1 VRDAFGARPGC
12 DAGGPCAG
20 GRAAWSICSVI
31 ERFRRD
37 ALISELIEVA
47 HDGSVATVVLNRPE
61 KLNSPTKPMWRL
73 LVAQI
78 HGICV
83 GGGLVIAAL
92 CDLRICGTS
101 SRFGAPIENLGLVM
115 AYPEIAP
122 LVRLAGPD
130 VALEILLEGRIFDAG
145 EANQANGERIADVLG
160 HPEWCVDPRFGTN
173 AARMA
178 NVETLAALMN
188 AVLATRTKAEWI
200 TAFDAAGVPVGP
212 VHTIGEALTHP
223 QTLARDMVVDL
234 VHPQAGPTKALGC
247 PVHFSATPT
256 SITRPAP
263 LLGEHTR
270 EVLRECGYA
279 DADIDGFVA
288 AGVVEAPGSAR

>member
-1 VRDAFGARPGC
+1 MRDAFGARPGC

-115 AYPEIAP
+115 AYPE
-122 LVRLAGPD
+122 
-130 VALEILLEGRIFDAG
+130 
-145 EANQANGERIADVLG
+145 
-160 HPEWCVDPRFGTN
+160 
-173 AARMA
+173 M
-178 NVETLAALMN
+178 
-188 AVLATRTKAEWI
+188 
-200 TAFDAAGVPVGP
+200 
-212 VHTIGEALTHP
+212 
-223 QTLARDMVVDL
+223 
-234 VHPQAGPTKALGC
+234 
-247 PVHFSATPT
+247 
-256 SITRPAP
+256 AP
-263 LLGEHTR
+263 LLGERTR
-270 EVLRECGYA
+270 EVLRGCGYA

-288 AGVVEAPGSAR
+288 AGVLEASASAR